1 MPHRRFQH
9 RWWLHSQL
17 FLLTVGSTT
26 LLGIVNYVAFHADTE
41 LQQIAPAAAQ
51 GFLDVGWALIKAFYV
66 HGLAY
71 SAAVL
76 GILGAHE
83 MGHYFACV
91 YHDVDATLQFFLPSP
106 FLTGTFGAVIR
117 IRERFPNRKAL
128 FDIGVAGPIAGFVV
142 LVPVLVLGLHLSKI
156 VPIPK
161 PSPDIELLNFGEP
174 LVYKAIR
181 WLTVGPLPAGYDVNW
196 HPVAFAAWFGML
208 ATAFNLLPFGQFD
221 GGHLTYA
228 LVGDRSRHFSLVTL
242 AVAIGMCTVSSN
254 WIVLALLMLAML
266 YFVGLRHPPVLSEYE
281 PLGTGRYIVA
291 ILVIAI
297 FILCFMPIPIQ
308 EIK

>member
-9 RWWLHSQL
+9 RWWLHILL

-26 LLGIVNYVAFHADTE
+26 LLGILNYVAFNPDSE
-41 LQQIAPAAAQ
+41 LQQIVPGSSA
-51 GFLDVGWALIKAFYV
+51 GFFSVGWTLIKAFYL

-91 YHDVDATLQFFLPSP
+91 YHDVDATLPYFLPSP

-128 FDIGVAGPIAGFVV
+128 FDMGVAGPIAGFVV
-142 LVPVLVLGLHLSKI
+142 LVPVLVLGLHISKI

-161 PSPDIELLNFGEP
+161 PSPQIELWYFGEP
-174 LVYKAIR
+174 LMYKAVR
-181 WLTVGPLPAGYDVNW
+181 WLTFGPLPVGYDVNW

-221 GGHLTYA
+221 GGHFTYA
-228 LVGDRSRHFSLVTL
+228 LIGTRARYLSIATLV
-242 AVAIGMCTVSSN
+242 AAIGMCAISST
-254 WIVLALLMLAML
+254 WIVLALVMLGMT
-266 YFVGLRHPPVLSEYE
+266 YFVGLRHPPVLSEHE
-281 PLGTGRYIVA
+281 SLGVGRYVVA
-291 ILVIAI
+291 IAVIVI
-297 FILCFMPIPIQ
+297 FILCFMPIPFQ
-308 EIK
+308 VIK

>member
-1 MPHRRFQH
+1 
-9 RWWLHSQL
+9 LHILL

-26 LLGIVNYVAFHADTE
+26 LLGIVNYVAFNADSE
-41 LQQIAPAAAQ
+41 LQIAPGDASS
-51 GFLDVGWALIKAFYV
+51 FLRLGWTLIKAFYPQ
-66 HGLAY
+66 GLEY

-91 YHDVDATLQFFLPSP
+91 YHDVDATLPYFLPSP

-142 LVPVLVLGLHLSKI
+142 LVPVLVIGLHMSKI
-156 VPIPK
+156 MPIPK
-161 PSPDIELLNFGEP
+161 PSPDLQLLNFGEP
-174 LVYKAIR
+174 LVYKLVR
-181 WLTVGPLPAGYDVNW
+181 WLTLGKLPDGYDVNW

-228 LVGDRSRHFSLVTL
+228 LVGNRSRYFSIAMLVV
-242 AVAIGMCTVSSN
+242 AVGMCAISSN
-254 WIVLALLMLAML
+254 WFVLALLMLAMV
-266 YFVGLRHPPVLSEYE
+266 YFVGLRHPPVLSEHE
-281 PLGTGRYIVA
+281 PIGTGRRLVA
-291 ILVIAI
+291 VTVVVI
-297 FILCFMPIPIQ
+297 FILCFMPIPIEQ
-308 EIK
+308 VK

>member
-1 MPHRRFQH
+1 VPHRRFQH
-9 RWWLHSQL
+9 RWWLHILL
-17 FLLTVGSTT
+17 FLMTVGSTT
-26 LLGIVNYVAFHADTE
+26 LLGILNYVAFNADSE
-41 LQQIAPAAAQ
+41 LQQIAPGGSP
-51 GFLDVGWALIKAFYV
+51 GFLSVGWALIKAFYLR
-66 HGLAY
+66 GLAY

-83 MGHYFACV
+83 MGHYVACV
-91 YHDVDATLQFFLPSP
+91 YHDVDATLPYFLPSP

-142 LVPVLVLGLHLSKI
+142 LVPVLVLGLHISKI

-174 LVYKAIR
+174 LVYKAVR
-181 WLTVGPLPAGYDVNW
+181 WLTLGPLPAGYDVNW

-228 LVGDRSRHFSLVTL
+228 LVGTRARYLSMATL
-242 AVAIGMCTVSSN
+242 FAAIGMCAISSN
-254 WIVLALLMLAML
+254 WVVLALVMLAMV
-266 YFVGLRHPPVLSEYE
+266 YFVGLRHPPVLSEHE
-281 PLGTGRYIVA
+281 SLGAGRYVVA
-291 ILVIAI
+291 IVVIAI
-297 FILCFMPIPIQ
+297 FVLCFMPIPVQ
-308 EIK
+308 VIK

>member
-1 MPHRRFQH
+1 
-9 RWWLHSQL
+9 LHILL

-26 LLGIVNYVAFHADTE
+26 LLGIVNYVAFNADSD
-41 LQQIAPAAAQ
+41 LQIAPGDASS
-51 GFLDVGWALIKAFYV
+51 FLRLGWTLIKAFYPQ
-66 HGLAY
+66 GLEY

-91 YHDVDATLQFFLPSP
+91 YHDVDATLPYFLPSP

-128 FDIGVAGPIAGFVV
+128 FDIGVAGPIAGFLV
-142 LVPVLVLGLHLSKI
+142 LVPVLVIGLHMSKI
-156 VPIPK
+156 MPIPK
-161 PSPDIELLNFGEP
+161 PSPDLQLLNFGEP
-174 LVYKAIR
+174 LVYKAVR
-181 WLTVGPLPAGYDVNW
+181 WLALGKLPDGYDVNW

-228 LVGDRSRHFSLVTL
+228 LVGIRSRYFSIATLVV
-242 AVAIGMCTVSSN
+242 AVGMCAVSSN
-254 WIVLALLMLAML
+254 WFVLALLMLAMV
-266 YFVGLRHPPVLSEYE
+266 YFVGLRHPPVLSEHE
-281 PLGTGRYIVA
+281 PIGTGRRLVA
-291 ILVIAI
+291 VAVVVI
-297 FILCFMPIPIQ
+297 FILCFMPIPIEQ
-308 EIK
+308 VK

>member
-1 MPHRRFQH
+1 MPYRRFQH
-9 RWWLHSQL
+9 RWWLHILL
-17 FLLTVGSTT
+17 FLITVGSTT
-26 LLGIVNYVAFHADTE
+26 LLGIVNYVAFNADSE
-41 LQQIAPAAAQ
+41 LQIAPADASS
-51 GFLDVGWALIKAFYV
+51 FLRLGWTLIKAFYPQ
-66 HGLAY
+66 GLEY

-91 YHDVDATLQFFLPSP
+91 YHDVDATLPYFLPSP

-142 LVPVLVLGLHLSKI
+142 LVPVLVIGLHMSKI
-156 VPIPK
+156 MPIPK
-161 PSPDIELLNFGEP
+161 PSPDLQLLNFGEP
-174 LVYKAIR
+174 LVYKAVR
-181 WLTVGPLPAGYDVNW
+181 WLALGKLPDGYDVNW

-228 LVGDRSRHFSLVTL
+228 LVGIRSRYFSIATLVV
-242 AVAIGMCTVSSN
+242 AVGMCAVSSN
-254 WIVLALLMLAML
+254 WFVLALLMLAMV
-266 YFVGLRHPPVLSEYE
+266 YFVGLRHPPVLSEHE
-281 PLGTGRYIVA
+281 PIGTGRRLVA
-291 ILVIAI
+291 VAVVVI
-297 FILCFMPIPIQ
+297 FILCFMPIPIEQ
-308 EIK
+308 VK